1 MEDTPNGL
9 KKREDFETESEW
21 WTYYVTNREKFD
33 ALENEEDEEEESNQ
47 AFYFKLECLNCGRTV
62 IVKHKFPNLPPI
74 EKIECGK
81 CGKKLMKAT
90 LIDEKDL
97 KKELENEKK
106 KLEKLS
112 DYKIKK
118 IITRIEIDLEKIK
131 YDLDKDLENGTISP
145 ERYIVLMLNLVAR
158 EYDYYASRVKKKFNW
173 KNFKEMALEVAKG
186 QVEEKYNCEVI
197 DEKLEE
203 LARGYDEEKDKY
215 FLEEYEILLN
225 GRKQDEKDEDV
236 LSELDRE
243 IKRIERRKEIVM
255 EEEEKYAERKK
266 DAEEKYKIKNED
278 DAIWNFEKRFKNE
291 LEGLKN

>member
-33 ALENEEDEEEESNQ
+33 ALENEEDEEESDQ
-47 AFYFKLECLNCGRTV
+47 VFYFKLECLNCGRTV
-62 IVKHKFPNLPPI
+62 IVKHKFPNLPV
-74 EKIECGK
+74 EKIACDK

-90 LIDEKDL
+90 LIDE
-97 KKELENEKK
+97 KELENEKK

-118 IITRIEIDLEKIK
+118 IVTRIEIDLEKIK
-131 YDLDKDLENGTISP
+131 YDLDRDLENGTISP

-186 QVEEKYNCEVI
+186 QVEEKYNCEII
-197 DEKLEE
+197 DEKLEQI
-203 LARGYDEEKDKY
+203 AREYDEEKDKY

-225 GRKQDEKDEDV
+225 GRKQDEENKDAI
-236 LSELDRE
+236 LELDRE
-243 IKRIERRKEIVM
+243 IERIERKKEIAM
-255 EEEEKYAERKK
+255 KIEGKYAENKK
-266 DAEEKYKIKNED
+266 AAEEKYRIKNED
-278 DAIWNFEKRFKNE
+278 NAIWDFKKS
-291 LEGLKN
+291 LKKDLKK

>member
-21 WTYYVTNREKFD
+21 WTYYVTNKDAFD
-33 ALENEEDEEEESNQ
+33 TLENEEDEEEESNEN
-47 AFYFKLECLNCGRTV
+47 FYFKLECLNCGRTV
-62 IVKHKFPNLPPI
+62 IVKHKFPTLPV
-74 EKIECGK
+74 EKIACDK

-90 LIDEKDL
+90 LIDE
-97 KKELENEKK
+97 KELENEKK

-131 YDLDKDLENGTISP
+131 YDLDRDLENGTISP

-173 KNFKEMALEVAKG
+173 KNFKDMALEVVKG
-186 QVEEKYNCEVI
+186 QVEEKYNCEII
-197 DEKLEE
+197 DEKLEQIANE
-203 LARGYDEEKDKY
+203 YDEEKDKY

-225 GRKQDEKDEDV
+225 GRKQDEENKDAI
-236 LSELDRE
+236 SELDRE
-243 IKRIERRKEIVM
+243 IERIERKKEIAM
-255 EEEEKYAERKK
+255 KLEGKYAENKK
-266 DAEEKYKIKNED
+266 AAEEKYRIKNED
-278 DAIWNFEKRFKNE
+278 NAIWDFKKS
-291 LEGLKN
+291 LKKDLKK